1 MAGVPLPIRRIVDV
15 LVTSAAWLYFIIGF
29 FVFFLPGL
37 LAGLLAGGGFRAA
50 VQRTYHWFF
59 RGFFALVVA
68 LGPGLRRRIDPAVRG
83 IRGAVVISN
92 HVSYLDPLLMVA
104 LFPRQTTFVKRGF
117 FRVPLFGWCLRAV
130 GYLPAGSDDG
140 LDPAALRRIEALGE
154 HLRAG
159 GIVFLFPEGHRGP
172 PGSIGS
178 FRKGAFRLARR
189 FGVPVELLLIR
200 NTDALFTPGR
210 FLFRTCVPNTIEV
223 ERIGSLRFAGDAGD
237 DGPAL
242 SSRIEEAQQAYRARL
257 PGPAR
262 FP

>member
-1 MAGVPLPIRRIVDV
+1 MAGVPLPVRRIVDV
-15 LVTSAAWLYFIIGF
+15 LVTCATWLYFIVGF
-29 FVFFLPGL
+29 FVFFVPGL

-68 LGPGLRRRIDPAVRG
+68 LSPGLRRHIDPAVRG
-83 IRGAVVISN
+83 IRGAVVIAN

-104 LFPRQTTFVKRGF
+104 LFPRQTTFVKRGW
-117 FRVPLFGWCLRAV
+117 FRVPLFGWCLHAA

-172 PGSIGS
+172 PGAIGS

-189 FGVPVELLLIR
+189 CGVPVEMVLIR

-210 FLFRTCVPNTIEV
+210 FLLRTCVPNTLAV
-223 ERIGSLRFAGDAGD
+223 ERIGSLRLAADAGEE
-237 DGPAL
+237 GPGL
-242 SSRIEEAQQAYRARL
+242 SARVEEAREAYRARL
-257 PGPAR
+257 AEP
-262 FP
+262 